1 MEKEVITMRKRKS
14 RNGISVHL
22 ISGIYVVTLGM
33 NATEEARQGLLGFA
47 IRRTDHTED
56 ESYWLKGFK
65 TFESVEP
72 HPAPGQLFSLRDH
85 PVQSFLWADYT
96 AKPDHDYTYKF
107 VPLYGKPKKLER
119 GDAVEVTISTET
131 EDGGDH
137 AIYFNRG
144 VAASQAYAHR
154 FGNQEPDDVPHR
166 KAYTWLSRGLE
177 EAILNFIG
185 QATGPEFGLRA
196 AVYEFNYEPVLE
208 AFKAADRAG
217 ADVKIVYDARKDHPQ
232 EATNE
237 ATREVGIRRLMIPR
251 STHKSYI
258 SHNKFIVLLRNGEP
272 IQVWTG
278 STNVTRGGIFGQA
291 NVGHLVRDAAVA
303 RKYLEY
309 WELLAQDPQN
319 RNLRLSVEAATPDPV
334 GLPPQGTT
342 VIFSPRR
349 SLAALE
355 WYAARLDDAKQTIA
369 LTAAFGINP
378 ILADVLNEDRDYLR
392 YLLLER
398 RGDNYDI
405 YAADRDVL
413 VSIGSHLKKDELYR
427 WTKEQLTGF
436 NFHVRYVHTKFML
449 IDPLT
454 DDPIVISGSANFSEA
469 STKKNDEN
477 MLIIRGNT
485 RIADIYLGEFMR
497 LFNHF
502 YFRYHANRLSRRL
515 DGDAKKRAFLAEDD
529 TWTDRYYNPDSVK
542 TKQRLLFA

>member
-1 MEKEVITMRKRKS
+1 MEREVITMRKRKS
-14 RNGISVHL
+14 RNGISAHL

-47 IRRTDHTED
+47 IHRTDHTED

-72 HPAPGQLFSLRDH
+72 HPIPGQLFSLRDH

-96 AKPDHDYTYKF
+96 AKPDHDYIYKV
-107 VPLYGKPKKLER
+107 VPLYGKPKRLEH
-119 GDAVEVTISTET
+119 GDAVEVTISTES
-131 EDGGDH
+131 EDGEDH

-144 VAASQAYAHR
+144 VAGSQAYASR

-166 KAYTWLSRGLE
+166 EAYTWLSRGLE

-196 AVYEFNYEPVLE
+196 AVYEFNYKPVLE

-217 ADVKIVYDARKDHPQ
+217 ADVKIVYDARKEHPQ

-237 ATREVGIRRLMIPR
+237 AAREVGIRRLMIPR

-258 SHNKFIVLLRNGEP
+258 SHNKFIVLLKEGEP

-278 STNVTRGGIFGQA
+278 STNFTRGGIFGQA
-291 NVGHLVRDAAVA
+291 NVGHLVRDPGVA
-303 RKYLEY
+303 RKYLAY
-309 WELLAQDPQN
+309 WELLARDPEN

-334 GLPPQGTT
+334 GLPPQGTI
-342 VIFSPRR
+342 VIFSPRK

-369 LTAAFGINP
+369 LTAAFGVNP
-378 ILADVLNEDRDYLR
+378 ILADVFNEDRDYLR

-398 RGDNYDI
+398 RGDNHDI

-413 VSIGSHLKKDELYR
+413 VSIGSHLKKDALYR
-427 WTKEQLTGF
+427 WTKEQLTEF

-485 RIADIYLGEFMR
+485 RVADIYLGEFMR
-497 LFNHF
+497 LFSHF
-502 YFRYHANRLSRRL
+502 YFRYHANRLSSRL
-515 DGDAKKRAFLAEDD
+515 VGDAKKRAFLAEDD
-529 TWTDRYYNPDSVK
+529 TWTDRYYNPNSIK